1 MGVEGGYN
9 MHVFQFTMGSF
20 VHVMV
25 TTVNVDCIS
34 KIRALILP

>member
-1 MGVEGGYN
+1 MKVERGYN

-25 TTVNVDCIS
+25 TAVIVDNIN